1 MDSGSDM
8 RIPVLFGGAPTPD
21 DAFLV
26 EDGADMPAG
35 YAVGFALPAQK
46 FGHVLAC
53 NCCSSRGPAA
63 DALTRMFRAR
73 ATGAAPFFK
82 RVRVLASAAG
92 EEAVREAIASDVVT
106 AARYMLIR

>member
-1 MDSGSDM
+1 M
-8 RIPVLFGGAPTPD
+8 RIPVLFGAGAAGSG
-21 DAFLV
+21 DAWLV
-26 EDGADMPAG
+26 EDGAAMPPQG
-35 YAVGFALPAQK
+35 YGVRFALPAPK
-46 FGHVLAC
+46 FGHIAGC
-53 NCCSSRGPAA
+53 SCCSLRGPAA

-82 RVRVLASAAG
+82 RVRVLTSAAG